1 MATKLSGKELEIKRE
16 IDRINR
22 QIRQAYTKLGADSR
36 LAQQYETLL
45 YGGQQRK
52 GETIS
57 DMRGKGFEGVRYTKE
72 GIPQISA
79 SKAAIWDFANVTAY
93 EKQLKILGKQQT
105 VQAAQSAMIKAYEK
119 RTGITVKGRAATK
132 AALQAENER
141 YAETEKAFRGQL
153 AKLYEIERKR
163 GVRLKA
169 HEDIKALSKGR
180 WTSDTDFAKMQ
191 AIVEKAIE
199 DENAEI
205 IRDKFGENQW

>member
-1 MATKLSGKELEIKRE
+1 MSKKYTGKELAVKRE
-16 IDRINR
+16 IDRVNR
-22 QIRQAYTKLGADSR
+22 QIRQAFTKFGADSR

-45 YGGQQRK
+45 YGGQRG
-52 GETIS
+52 GETIAH
-57 DMRGKGFEGVRYTKE
+57 MRGKGFEGVRYTKE

-79 SKAAIWDFANVTAY
+79 SKAAIWEFANISAY

-105 VQAAQSAMIKAYEK
+105 VQTTQKAMIKAYEK
-119 RTGITVKGRAATK
+119 RTGQNVKGRTAMQ
-132 AALQAENER
+132 AALTEEKQR
-141 YAETEKAFRGQL
+141 YQESEKAFSGQL
-153 AKLYEIERKR
+153 AKLYEIEKKR

-180 WTSDTDFAKMQ
+180 WTSESDMQKMRE
-191 AIVEKAIE
+191 ILDRAIE

>member
-1 MATKLSGKELEIKRE
+1 MSNKYTGKELAVKRE

-22 QIRQAYTKLGADSR
+22 QIRQAFIKFGADSR

-45 YGGQQRK
+45 YGGKRG
-52 GETIS
+52 GETIAH
-57 DMRGKGFEGVRYTKE
+57 MRGKGFEGVRYTKE

-79 SKAAIWDFANVTAY
+79 SKAAIWEFANISAF

-105 VQAAQSAMIKAYEK
+105 VQSTQKAMIKAYEK
-119 RTGITVKGRAATK
+119 RTGQHVKGRTAMQ
-132 AALQAENER
+132 AALSEEIQR
-141 YAETEKAFRGQL
+141 YQESEKAFSGQL
-153 AKLYEIERKR
+153 AKLYEIEKKR

-169 HEDIKALSKGR
+169 HEDIKAMSKGR
-180 WTSDTDFAKMQ
+180 WTSESDMQKMRE
-191 AIVEKAIE
+191 ILDKAIE

>member
-1 MATKLSGKELEIKRE
+1 MATKLTGKELAIKRE

-45 YGGQQRK
+45 YGGEKRK
-52 GETIS
+52 SETIS

-105 VQAAQSAMIKAYEK
+105 VQAAQNAMIKAYEK
-119 RTGITVKGRAATK
+119 RTGVTVKGRSAMQ
-132 AALQAENER
+132 AALAEEKER
-141 YAETEKAFRGQL
+141 YTESEKAFVGQL
-153 AKLYEIERKR
+153 AKLYEIEKKR

-169 HEDIKALSKGR
+169 YEDIKALSKGR
-180 WTSDTDFAKMQ
+180 WTSEKDLQKMQ
-191 AIVEKAIE
+191 EIVEKAIE

>member
-1 MATKLSGKELEIKRE
+1 MARYKGKELAVKRE

-22 QIRQAYTKLGADSR
+22 QIRQAYTKLGKESR

-45 YGGQQRK
+45 YGGEKPR
-52 GETIS
+52 GETIAQ
-57 DMRGKGFEGVRYTKE
+57 MRGKGFEGVRYTKE
-72 GIPQISA
+72 GIPQISS
-79 SKAAIWDFANVTAY
+79 SKAAIWDFANITAF

-105 VQAAQSAMIKAYEK
+105 VQQAQKAMIKAYEA
-119 RTGITVKGRAATK
+119 RTGQTVKGRTATK
-132 AALQAENER
+132 AAVQQEIER
-141 YAETEKAFRGQL
+141 YNQTEKAFTGQL

-169 HEDIKALSKGR
+169 HEDIKQLSKGR
-180 WTSDTDFAKMQ
+180 WTSDNDLLKMQ
-191 AIVEKAIE
+191 EIVQKAIE

>member
-1 MATKLSGKELEIKRE
+1 MAKYTGKELAVKRE

-22 QIRQAYTKLGADSR
+22 QIRQAYTKFGSESR

-45 YGGQQRK
+45 YGGQRG
-52 GETIS
+52 GETIAH
-57 DMRGKGFEGVRYTKE
+57 MRGKGFEGVRYTKE

-79 SKAAIWDFANVTAY
+79 SKAAIWEFANISAY

-105 VQAAQSAMIKAYEK
+105 VQTTQKAMIKAYEK
-119 RTGITVKGRAATK
+119 RTGQRIKGRAAMQ
-132 AALQAENER
+132 AALSEEKQR
-141 YAETEKAFRGQL
+141 YQESEKAFSGQL
-153 AKLYEIERKR
+153 AKLYEIEKKR

-180 WTSDTDFAKMQ
+180 WTSESDMQKMRE
-191 AIVEKAIE
+191 ILDKAIE

-205 IRDKFGENQW
+205 IKDKFGENQW